1 MIDLKTLDLQQ
12 LNLVLHNMKIYGV
25 SKDKQ
30 DKVINELK
38 KRENN
43 DASDK

>member
-12 LNLVLHNMKIYGV
+12 LNLILHNMRIYGV

-30 DKVINELK
+30 DRIIKEIN
-38 KRENN
+38 KRN
-43 DASDK
+43 K

>member
-12 LNLVLHNMKIYGV
+12 LNLILHNMKIYGV

-30 DKVINELK
+30 DKIIEEIN
-38 KRENN
+38 KRN
-43 DASDK
+43 K

>member
-12 LNLVLHNMKIYGV
+12 LNLVLHNMRIYGV

-30 DKVINELK
+30 EKVINELK
-38 KRENN
+38 NRENKN
-43 DASDK
+43 ASNK

>member
-12 LNLVLHNMKIYGV
+12 LNLVLHNMKIYNV

-30 DKVINELK
+30 NKVIEEIN
-38 KRENN
+38 KRN
-43 DASDK
+43 K

>member
-12 LNLVLHNMKIYGV
+12 LNLVLHNMRIYGV

-30 DKVINELK
+30 DKVINEINS
-38 KRENN
+38 RN
-43 DASDK
+43 DASNK

>member
-25 SKDKQ
+25 SKYKQ
-30 DKVINELK
+30 DKVIEEIN
-38 KRENN
+38 KRN
-43 DASDK
+43 K

>member
-30 DKVINELK
+30 DRVINEINS
-38 KRENN
+38 RENN
-43 DASDK
+43 DASNK

>member
-12 LNLVLHNMKIYGV
+12 LNLVLHNMRIYGI

-30 DKVINELK
+30 EKVINEINN
-38 KRENN
+38 RENN
-43 DASDK
+43 NASNK